1 MKSPKRQVVLGHGG
15 TAEIIGN
22 TQRKDNQPLIVCE
35 TSPQPQRTRCAYQ
48 PSTPSTDH
56 INCRFS
62 HTSHNHSKPP
72 INWTQYSHPR
82 KIHSRS
88 TKINPRSA
96 PRSTQDPPRSTKIHQ
111 DPPRSTKIHPRSTQ
125 DPLKIHP
132 RSTLHS
138 LVITPRVLR
147 SPSGFAHPPPED
159 VGALQKIHPPPD
171 TVRQRLAIPRGGWRR
186 QNCEDQFQPQRGEA
200 RDMCPILS
208 IPAPSHGPLAQPV
221 SGMTL
226 HSFASALPCD
236 PPRPPCLPI
245 RVPGAGGG
253 WRRQNCED

>member
-88 TKINPRSA
+88 TKINPRSTKIHS
-96 PRSTQDPPRSTKIHQ
+96 RSTKIHQDPARSTKIHQ
-111 DPPRSTKIHPRSTQ
+111 DPPRSTKIRQDPPRSKDPPKIHQDPPRST
-125 DPLKIHP
+125 KIH
-132 RSTLHS
+132 
-138 LVITPRVLR
+138 
-147 SPSGFAHPPPED
+147 
-159 VGALQKIHPPPD
+159 
-171 TVRQRLAIPRGGWRR
+171 
-186 QNCEDQFQPQRGEA
+186 
-200 RDMCPILS
+200 
-208 IPAPSHGPLAQPV
+208 
-221 SGMTL
+221 
-226 HSFASALPCD
+226 
-236 PPRPPCLPI
+236 
-245 RVPGAGGG
+245 
-253 WRRQNCED
+253 